1 MRGAEEAVDR
11 GRRMG
16 RAERVYDGLA
26 LLLLMWPAVGG
37 MWLLGST
44 RVWGYAPGLVLSFT
58 GSLLV
63 LLRPAWFR
71 GTPRWR
77 TPPSFWPF
85 VLLGAYVAAS
95 MRWAAVPYAARW
107 EALRWVCLLAAAWSW
122 IQMGGR
128 AHRWKWLLG
137 VLLMAAALESLYAVV
152 QEVNGSRM
160 VLWAE
165 RPEQYGLRAS
175 GTYLCPN
182 HFADMLALLVPLASV
197 LVFLPEAGFP
207 LRLMAVYFL
216 AVSAPTLYWTQS
228 RSGWLGLVGGLA
240 VTAILLARRKS
251 RVRTLLVAAALPLL
265 VAAAG
270 WVAWHTLP
278 AVRERVGAVWDDPE
292 QSGGIRL
299 QMWRDMPEM
308 IRDRPVFG
316 YGAGSFVWAYPPH
329 QKHVRQHLTWDF
341 LHNEY
346 LQMQVEYGAV
356 GLGLL
361 LVALAWLGWAAA
373 GAIRRARDRAG
384 AVLLAGAAG
393 GLAAALVHAFFDFN
407 FHIFPN
413 PHALVWIGGVAW
425 GVWHAQEQGVEPMPA
440 PRRPYRLAV
449 GVAAALACAGGAWLA
464 LAGGM
469 SYAWFVKGE
478 LARARM
484 DWAGA
489 ETAYRKSMHWD
500 AGNWQPHLAAGHIRS
515 VQAAW
520 YRDPDREAEKAGK
533 KRLAE
538 EAVRFYRRAGEL
550 NPCDMA
556 VVQGLA
562 RAHNAM
568 GDPDGALEYVRRAAA
583 YQPRHVFYREQL
595 GIQLRQMG
603 RAAEALEVFRK
614 NVEDGVASEVSRLNI
629 RALERKQARPT
640 PPATAGP

>member
-1 MRGAEEAVDR
+1 MRGVEEAVDR
-11 GRRMG
+11 GRRLG
-16 RAERVYDGLA
+16 RAERLYDGVA

-58 GSLLV
+58 GSVLV

-71 GTPRWR
+71 NTPRWR
-77 TPPSFWPF
+77 TPPSFWGF
-85 VLLGAYVAAS
+85 ALLGAYVAAS
-95 MRWAAVPYAARW
+95 VSWAAVSYAARW
-107 EALRWVCLLAAAWSW
+107 EALRWGCLLAAAWAW
-122 IQMGGR
+122 TQAGGR

-137 VLLMAAALESLYAVV
+137 VLLMAAALECLYALV

-182 HFADMLALLVPLASV
+182 HFADMLALLVPLAAV

-216 AVSAPTLYWTQS
+216 GVSAPALYWTQS

-240 VTAILLARRKS
+240 VTAILLARRTS
-251 RVRTLLVAAALPLL
+251 RIRTLLVAAALPLL

-270 WVAWHTLP
+270 WVAWQTLP
-278 AVRERVGAVWDDPE
+278 AVRERVGAVLEDPE
-292 QSGGIRL
+292 KSGGIRL
-299 QMWRDMPEM
+299 QMWRDMPTM
-308 IRDRPVFG
+308 IRARPVLG
-316 YGAGSFVWAYPPH
+316 YGAGSFVWAYPPY
-329 QKHVRQHLTWDF
+329 QKNVRQHLTWDF

-361 LVALAWLGWAAA
+361 LAALAWLGWSAAR
-373 GAIRRARDRAG
+373 AIRRARDRAG
-384 AVLLAGAAG
+384 AALLAGATG
-393 GLAAALVHAFFDFN
+393 GLAAALVHAGFDFN
-407 FHIFPN
+407 FHVFPN
-413 PHALVWIGGVAW
+413 PHALVWMGGVAW
-425 GVWHAQEQGVEPMPA
+425 GVWSAQEQGLETAPA
-440 PRRPYRLAV
+440 ARRPYRLALA
-449 GVAAALACAGGAWLA
+449 GAAALACAAGAWLA

-469 SYAWFVKGE
+469 SYAWFVNGE

-484 DWAGA
+484 DWAAA
-489 ETAYRKSMHWD
+489 ETAYRKSMRWD
-500 AGNWQPHLAAGHIRS
+500 AANWQPHLAAGHSLS

-533 KRLAE
+533 KRLAA

-556 VVQGLA
+556 VAQGLA

-568 GDPDGALEYVRRAAA
+568 GDPEGALAYARRAAA

-595 GIQLRQMG
+595 GIQLRQIG
-603 RAAEALEVFRK
+603 RDAEALEVFRK
-614 NVEDGVASEVSRLNI
+614 NIEDGVASDVSRLNV
-629 RALERKQARPT
+629 RALERKLARPV
-640 PPATAGP
+640 PPAAAGP